1 MKYHWRRC
9 VIFGLSAVVAV
20 CSAVGAKNLFSAAS
34 AAETAVLAETDT
46 KEIVKG
52 IYEAASHSGYDIEA
66 SDGRTLA
73 RVQIGY
79 GSAES
84 LNAFD
89 TFEETKASKTI
100 GKKIYMLSG

>member
-89 TFEETKASKTI
+89 TFEETKAS
-100 GKKIYMLSG
+100 